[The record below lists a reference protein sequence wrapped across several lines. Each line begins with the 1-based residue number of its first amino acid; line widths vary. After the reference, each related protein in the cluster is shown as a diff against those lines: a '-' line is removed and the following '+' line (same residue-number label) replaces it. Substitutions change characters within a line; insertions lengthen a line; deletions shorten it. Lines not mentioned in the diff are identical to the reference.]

1 VASQKVLLE
10 KYSKHI
16 DEKVND
22 NPLIKLREEHENVI
36 NNGRLNAKYAN
47 TTFLNEESRSNL
59 LKVLKKHKLSKR

>member
-22 NPLIKLREEHENVI
+22 NPLIKLKEEHENVI
-36 NNGRLNAKYAN
+36 NNDRLNAKYAN
-47 TTFLNEESRSNL
+47 TFLNEESRSNL